1 MLFLFIQRVQ
11 LPVDIVVPD
20 QCLPLLREQR
30 THYTPGREAEQ
41 YSAELERTFDQI
53 KSVVKTPPRRVLDVG
68 CGMAGIDVL
77 IGREWSECGLYLL
90 DKDGVSPVINAGY
103 HDKAG
108 DFSHYHS
115 FDAALALL
123 DANGV
128 QNQISC
134 HQQMPDIEF
143 DLVISLLSW
152 GFHYPLSTYSPRCT
166 GPIIVDARKGQPM
179 PRHEVLYESTKYK
192 RIAFSHD
199 DLRLFSL
206 EA

>member
-1 MLFLFIQRVQ
+1 MI
-11 LPVDIVVPD
+11 IVPD

-30 THYTPGREAEQ
+30 THYELGREAEQ

-53 KSVVKTPPRRVLDVG
+53 KSVVKTPPRRVLDIG

-77 IGREWSECGLYLL
+77 IGREWPECELYLL

-115 FDAALALL
+115 FDCARALL
-123 DANGV
+123 AAND
-128 QNQISC
+128 ISNC
-134 HQQMPDIEF
+134 ICCYQYMPSIEF

-152 GFHYPLSTYSPRCT
+152 GFHYPLTTYAPNCT
-166 GPIIVDARKGQPM
+166 GLFIVDARKGQPM
-179 PRHEVLYESTKYK
+179 PRHDVLYESKKYK
-192 RIAFSHD
+192 RIAFTHD
-199 DLRLFSL
+199 DLRLL
-206 EA
+206 QMDA

>member
-1 MLFLFIQRVQ
+1 MIS
-11 LPVDIVVPD
+11 VPNM
-20 QCLPLLREQR
+20 CLPLLREQR

-41 YSAELERTFDQI
+41 YSAELERTFEHI
-53 KSVVKTPPRRVLDVG
+53 KAVVKTPPRRVLDIG

-77 IGREWSECGLYLL
+77 IGREWPECEIHLL
-90 DKDGVSPVINAGY
+90 DKDGVSPVINSGY

-115 FDAALALL
+115 FDCALAML
-123 DANGV
+123 AENGV
-128 QNQISC
+128 QNRLACYQDL
-134 HQQMPDIEF
+134 PNIEF

-152 GFHYPLSTYSPRCT
+152 GFHYPLTTYAPNCT
-166 GPIIVDARKGQPM
+166 GLFIVDARKSQPM
-179 PRHEVLYESTKYK
+179 PRHEVLYESKKYK
-192 RIAFSHD
+192 RIVFNHD

>member
-1 MLFLFIQRVQ
+1 MLFLFSQRVQ

-53 KSVVKTPPRRVLDVG
+53 KEVVKTPPRRVLDIG

-77 IGREWSECGLYLL
+77 IGKHWPEAELHLL

-115 FDAALALL
+115 VYAANALL
-123 DANGV
+123 DANDI
-128 QNQISC
+128 QNRICWYQYLPS
-134 HQQMPDIEF
+134 IEF

-152 GFHYPLSTYSPRCT
+152 GFHYPLTTYTPNCT
-166 GPIIVDARKGQPM
+166 GLFIVDARKGQPM
-179 PRHEVLYESTKYK
+179 PRHKMLYESKKYK
-192 RIAFSHD
+192 RISFTHD

>member
-1 MLFLFIQRVQ
+1 MIA
-11 LPVDIVVPD
+11 VPSM
-20 QCLPLLREQR
+20 CLPLLREQR

-41 YSAELERTFDQI
+41 YSAELERTFEQI
-53 KSVVKTPPRRVLDVG
+53 KSVAKTPPRRVLDIG

-77 IGREWSECGLYLL
+77 IGREWPGCEIHLL

-103 HDKAG
+103 HAKPD

-115 FDAALALL
+115 FDCALALL
-123 DANGV
+123 ADNGV
-128 QNQISC
+128 NNQIYC
-134 HQQMPDIEF
+134 HQQLPDIEF

-152 GFHYPLSTYSPRCT
+152 GFHYPLTTYAPRCT

-179 PRHEVLYESTKYK
+179 PRHESLYESTKYK
-192 RIAFSHD
+192 RIVFSHD
-199 DLRLFSL
+199 DLRLFQM

>member
-1 MLFLFIQRVQ
+1 MI
-11 LPVDIVVPD
+11 IVPD

-41 YSAELERTFDQI
+41 YSAELELTFSQI
-53 KSVVKTPPRRVLDVG
+53 KSVVKTPPRRVLDIG

-77 IGREWSECGLYLL
+77 IGREWPECELHLL
-90 DKDGVSPVINAGY
+90 DKDGVSPVINVGY
-103 HDKAG
+103 HDKAD

-123 DANGV
+123 AANDINNRICGY
-128 QNQISC
+128 QY
-134 HQQMPDIEF
+134 MPSIEF

-152 GFHYPLSTYSPRCT
+152 GFHYPLTTYAPRCT

-179 PRHEVLYESTKYK
+179 PRHKMLHESKKYK
-192 RIAFSHD
+192 RIAFNHD
-199 DLRLFSL
+199 ELCLFQMD
-206 EA
+206 A